1 MEYLF
6 AIFAI
11 TWIVFDLPESGAPMW
26 KLVTGLVAIILIIF
40 VLFGVPHMVGSA

>member
-11 TWIVFDLPESGAPMW
+11 TYIVFAIPETGMPLW
-26 KLVTGLVAIILIIF
+26 KLATGLVAIILIVF
-40 VLFGVPHMVGSA
+40 VLFGVPHAIEAR